1 MPVGWLM
8 PKVSSRSVPA
18 RVVVHPPVESEGKTE
33 KEVSEE
39 VRQAIIRGLPEEQ
52 RPAQQR

>member
-1 MPVGWLM
+1 M